1 MQSARTIT
9 IAFILLELFPMELRP
24 SPNCVSI
31 VSVLQL
37 EKSSSC
43 LYESSYKYQSILG
56 DMQSSRTVTL
66 ALMLFELL
74 PLELCQS
81 QNCVFIVSALLLEN
95 CSSYF
100 HVTFYK
106 YQSTLDDLQSART
119 ITLAFTLFE

>member
-1 MQSARTIT
+1 
-9 IAFILLELFPMELRP
+9 MELRP
-24 SPNCVSI
+24 SPICVSI

-43 LYESSYKYQSILG
+43 LHESSYKYQPILG

-81 QNCVFIVSALLLEN
+81 QNCVFIMSALYLEN
-95 CSSYF
+95 RSSYF

-106 YQSTLDDLQSART
+106 YQSTLDDVQSART
-119 ITLAFTLFE
+119 ITLALTLFE